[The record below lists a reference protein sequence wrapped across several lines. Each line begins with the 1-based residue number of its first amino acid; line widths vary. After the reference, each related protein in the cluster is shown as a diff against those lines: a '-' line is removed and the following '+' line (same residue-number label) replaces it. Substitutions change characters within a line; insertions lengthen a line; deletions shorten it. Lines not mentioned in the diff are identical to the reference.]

1 MPPFKFCF
9 PFGSKDCRG
18 EISSP
23 YCDFTLI
30 SKSIW
35 AYILRLDKKII
46 IQISSNMNIRRLFFT
61 RKIKT
66 YLGDGYG
73 FFTMPILLVFF
84 AILMSWITETNDFKE
99 EQKLAISNAISSQ
112 NNIARLIKNSLS
124 QQFEQG
130 ILVSR
135 MSQRLLSHP
144 NKDTENHL
152 DRLLK
157 DGQGF
162 TEIALYDTTGKFSHT
177 VGQSTGTSFPSK
189 LDASAYKTV
198 NKNLALTLFV
208 QSRDD
213 KSILLF
219 RPEDSPHNPQGMM
232 LASIDFNRVLK
243 QFKDIAIGKSG
254 AIHLYTIDGV
264 RIAELYDRKM
274 GNLQTAGPLF
284 ALPPLNALSSQG
296 DSALGSRIISYERID
311 QTPFIVAVSQ
321 DKQAILQ
328 NSDSRHNRYIIAIW
342 ITAFVTALSLLWM
355 LRVTKRRHYLY
366 KKLLVS
372 ERDKNSLINAL
383 EGEKEKAYA
392 LATQDHLTL
401 LANRQLFM
409 ELAESHLAR
418 AKRSRH
424 HYAAMFI
431 DVDRFK
437 PINDTLGHHVGD
449 LLLKGIADRLRNCLR
464 ESDIISRFGS
474 DEFVVM
480 LAGVGAVEH
489 ISKVAEK
496 IIRSIELPFDDLD
509 GNEIQISCSI
519 GISIYPRDG
528 MNADLLI
535 KAADDAMQRAKQAG
549 QGRYE
554 FFDQSNHSNAD
565 LSFELDQRFYKAIQN
580 NELLL
585 HYQPK
590 VRTSDFAVVG
600 VEALVRW
607 QHPQHGLILP
617 GDFVPVLESS
627 DKIIDL
633 GDWVINEAC
642 RQISVWKLT
651 GKKVVPIAINIS
663 TKQLLDKEFVTRLSQ
678 SLQKYSLEPKDIEF
692 EVTESCFMNDT
703 EVSVATLNA
712 ISALGVKLS
721 LDDFGTGFSSLGYIK
736 ALPLSEI
743 KIDRSFIRDIR
754 NDQSDKVIVSSTIAL
769 AHNLGLTVVAEGVET
784 FDQLMYLKTA
794 DCDVVQGYYFSRP
807 ISADLVTLIIDN
819 GNMVPAKWDYQQSL
833 EINQASLVFDD

>member
-1 MPPFKFCF
+1 
-9 PFGSKDCRG
+9 
-18 EISSP
+18 
-23 YCDFTLI
+23 
-30 SKSIW
+30 
-35 AYILRLDKKII
+35 
-46 IQISSNMNIRRLFFT
+46 MNIRRLFFT
-61 RKIKT
+61 RKIRT
-66 YLGDGYG
+66 YLSDGYG
-73 FFTMPILLVFF
+73 FFTMPIFLVFF
-84 AILMSWITETNDFKE
+84 AILMSWVTETSEFKE
-99 EQKLAISNAISSQ
+99 EQKLAIANAKSAQDNIVKLITRSLSYQFEKGMLASHLSQHLISSDTGQQQQ
-112 NNIARLIKNSLS
+112 N
-124 QQFEQG
+124 FE
-130 ILVSR
+130 
-135 MSQRLLSHP
+135 RLL
-144 NKDTENHL
+144 E
-152 DRLLK
+152 

-162 TEIALYDTTGKFSHT
+162 TGIAVYDTTGKLSYTAGLETELAAFPAKLDISLY
-177 VGQSTGTSFPSK
+177 QSTHLVDLFANTSGNRSILIFPSGSAA
-189 LDASAYKTV
+189 ASEGV
-198 NKNLALTLFV
+198 
-208 QSRDD
+208 
-213 KSILLF
+213 
-219 RPEDSPHNPQGMM
+219 M
-232 LASIDFNRVLK
+232 LASVDFKHLLA
-243 QFKDIAIGKSG
+243 QFKDIRIGNSG
-254 AIHLYTIDGV
+254 IINIYTIDGQGV
-264 RIAELYDRKM
+264 AGLYQDGLVHTGAGVIYTLPISNAQA
-274 GNLQTAGPLF
+274 GN
-284 ALPPLNALSSQG
+284 
-296 DSALGSRIISYERID
+296 SALLNKNNRLVSYERVS
-311 QTPFIVAVSQ
+311 QTPFVVAVSQ
-321 DKQAILQ
+321 DKDEILQ
-328 NSDSRHNRYIIAIW
+328 NSNSRHYRYIIAIW

-392 LATQDHLTL
+392 LATHDHLTQ

-431 DVDRFK
+431 DLDRFR
-437 PINDTLGHHVGD
+437 PINDTLGHDVGD
-449 LLLKGIADRLRNCLR
+449 LLLQGIADRLKNCLR

-480 LAGVGAVEH
+480 LAGVGAVEN

-496 IIRSIELPFDDLD
+496 IIRSIQMPFEKLK

-519 GISIYPRDG
+519 GVAIYPRDG
-528 MNADLLI
+528 INADLLI
-535 KAADDAMQRAKQAG
+535 KAADDAMHRAKQGG

-554 FFDQSNHSNAD
+554 FFDQSHHKDSN

-580 NELLL
+580 NEMVL

-590 VRTSDFAVVG
+590 IRSSDFAIIG

-607 QHPQHGLILP
+607 QHPQHGLIFP

-627 DKIIDL
+627 DKIVDL
-633 GDWVINEAC
+633 GNWVINEAC
-642 RQISVWKLT
+642 RQVSVWKSA
-651 GKKVVPIAINIS
+651 GQKVVPIAINIS
-663 TKQLLDKEFVTRLSQ
+663 TKQLLDKEFVTRLAQ
-678 SLQKYSLEPKDIEF
+678 SLEKYALSPDDIEF

-712 ISALGVKLS
+712 ISTLGVKLS

-784 FDQLMYLKTA
+784 FDQLMYLKA
-794 DCDVVQGYYFSRP
+794 AGCDVVQGYYFSRP
-807 ISADLVTLIIDN
+807 ISADLVKLIIDN
-819 GNMVPAKWDYQQSL
+819 GNMVPAKWEFEQNSA
-833 EINQASLVFDD
+833 INQASLVFED